1 MRKRRISLLVVI
13 TFVFAAFT
21 LGFFLGSSQ
30 NRDAISVSVPAEMV
44 TAPPVETT
52 LSERIPEEPK
62 TVTFPVNINTAAKD
76 DLMALP
82 GIGNILAERILAYR
96 TEHGTFRAVEELM
109 LVEGIGEKKM
119 EAILDLITIGG

>member
-21 LGFFLGSSQ
+21 LGFFLGSSRD
-30 NRDAISVSVPAEMV
+30 RDAISVSVPAEMV
-44 TAPPVETT
+44 TTPPAET
-52 LSERIPEEPK
+52 LPPEKSPEETK
-62 TVTFPVNINTAAKD
+62 TVTFPVNINTATKD
-76 DLMALP
+76 ELMALP
-82 GIGNILAERILAYR
+82 GIGDILAERILAYR
-96 TEHGTFRAVEELM
+96 AEHGTFRAVEELM